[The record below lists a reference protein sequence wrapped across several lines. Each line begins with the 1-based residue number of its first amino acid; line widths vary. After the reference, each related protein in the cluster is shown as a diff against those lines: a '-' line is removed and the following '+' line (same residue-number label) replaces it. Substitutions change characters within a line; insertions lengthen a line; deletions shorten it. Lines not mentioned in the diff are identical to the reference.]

1 MAGVSHSIN
10 TICICGA
17 GTMGAGIAQVSAQSG
32 FHTVLYDLNEEALA
46 KAAAGI
52 EENLGMLVEK
62 NRITSDEKER
72 IRKNIHFTRE
82 IGYCI
87 AELVIE
93 AVVEK
98 PEAKIALFNQLA
110 EINHSETIFASNTS
124 SLSVTAIAC
133 RVVHPSRV
141 VGMHFF
147 NPAPVMK
154 LVEIVRTPQTLD
166 AVITQVM
173 ELARQ
178 MGKTPVL
185 CEDSPGFIVNR
196 VARHYYLEAL
206 RIAEEKI
213 ADFETIDS
221 IMESA
226 GFRMGPFRLMDLI
239 GNDVNLAVT
248 QSLYEAC
255 GRPVRFRPS
264 PIQEE
269 KVAKKELGRK
279 SGKGYYDYSA

>member
-1 MAGVSHSIN
+1 MAWVTHSIN
-10 TICICGA
+10 TICVCGA
-17 GTMGAGIAQVSAQSG
+17 GTMGTGIAQVSAQSG
-32 FHTVLYDLNEEALA
+32 FHTVLYDLNEEALS
-46 KAAAGI
+46 KATAGI
-52 EENLGMLVEK
+52 DKNLGMLVEK
-62 NRITSDEKER
+62 NKITSDEKER
-72 IRKNIHFTRE
+72 IRKNIQFTRE

-124 SLSVTAIAC
+124 SLSLTAIASKI
-133 RVVHPSRV
+133 VHPSRV

-154 LVEIVRTPQTLD
+154 LVEIVRTPQTID
-166 AVITQVM
+166 AVIRQVM
-173 ELARQ
+173 ELARE

-206 RIAEEKI
+206 RIAEENI

-226 GFRMGPFRLMDLI
+226 GFKLGPFRLMDLI

-255 GRPVRFRPS
+255 GRPARFRPS

-269 KVAKKELGRK
+269 KVTKKELGRK
-279 SGKGYYDYSA
+279 SGKGYYDYSG